1 MTKIYP
7 LLFKRNMTEINLSR
21 STHSF
26 LCMLS
31 IENDLFTQYKV
42 NKPRIR
48 SKCNTVDDIKKF
60 RKSKVTLFI
69 AEM

>member
-1 MTKIYP
+1 
-7 LLFKRNMTEINLSR
+7 
-21 STHSF
+21 
-26 LCMLS
+26 MLS